1 MHRKALHHLTRR
13 RARIYVVVL
22 RIRPVVSAFEFRGT
36 AVSKAL
42 AY

>member
-1 MHRKALHHLTRR
+1 MHRKALHRLTRR
-13 RARIYVVVL
+13 QTRIYLVVF
-22 RIRPVVSAFEFRGT
+22 RIPPVVSAFEIRGI